1 MGRDD
6 EGRAMSSTPS
16 KTADI
21 TKLVL
26 ALVAAG
32 VIVLLVVAF
41 LLRGGFS
48 GRNGIDG
55 RVHYF
60 TKDRSYSLS
69 IGPNGW
75 FAYGDDDGDWVEH
88 APTGERWEQGS
99 AFGSAALTSEGAVV
113 STLGGD
119 VRVERESG
127 LVEARATD
135 LLVAHGDKEV
145 RPGGEAEVIG
155 LSTRHVA
162 VISCMS
168 TSDEARL
175 GEDVP
180 GGRIVVSG
188 VALEDASVTWSH
200 DTEVGCDTDLA
211 TLYPHGLPEQRYV
224 LITPD
229 EQTTQALDLD
239 TGKIARTWPD
249 APRGRVLV
257 RDDEAIHR
265 QGDEVTVTSL
275 RSGKDV
281 ARTSCRGARLDNPG
295 DSGGRLAAEA
305 TPLVRCGDS
314 VRLLD
319 GDRFVTVDAPPVE
332 KSQQVPDGGSVV
344 HDRFEISRDGD
355 TLTLRDALAD
365 QVVGDVEVPD
375 GYRIAT
381 NDPRGRLIVFFR
393 PADKLFSDAAESSFR
408 ILDSRTAQ
416 LVAETDDDL
425 SPGAD
430 VSTDGFAVLR
440 EYQERTGGRYSRSSR
455 SYAWLVG
462 VDEVRRPG

>member
-1 MGRDD
+1 
-6 EGRAMSSTPS
+6 MSSTPS

-26 ALVAAG
+26 ALLAAG
-32 VIVLLVVAF
+32 VVVLLVVAF

-48 GRNGIDG
+48 GSSGIDG

-60 TKDRSYSLS
+60 TKDRSYSLD

-99 AFGSAALTSEGAVV
+99 AFGSAVLTSEGAVV
-113 STLGGD
+113 TTLGGD

-127 LVEARATD
+127 LAEARATD

-155 LSTRHVA
+155 LSARHVA

-168 TSDEARL
+168 TGDEARL

-239 TGKIARTWPD
+239 TGKITRTWPD

-319 GDRFVTVDAPPVE
+319 GDRFVTVDAPPVD

-355 TLTLRDALAD
+355 TLTLRDALVD
-365 QVVGDVEVPD
+365 QVVGGVEVPD

-408 ILDSRTAQ
+408 IVDSRTAQ

-462 VDEVRRPG
+462 VDEVRRRD

>member
-26 ALVAAG
+26 ALLAAG
-32 VIVLLVVAF
+32 VVVLLVVAF

-48 GRNGIDG
+48 GSSGIDG

-99 AFGSAALTSEGAVV
+99 AFGSAVLTSEGAVV

-135 LLVAHGDKEV
+135 LLVAHGDKDV

-155 LSTRHVA
+155 LSTRQVA

-211 TLYPHGLPEQRYV
+211 TLYPHGLPEQRHV

-365 QVVGDVEVPD
+365 QVVGGVEVPD

-408 ILDSRTAQ
+408 IVDSRTAQ

-440 EYQERTGGRYSRSSR
+440 EYQERTGGRNSRSSR

>member
-1 MGRDD
+1 
-6 EGRAMSSTPS
+6 MSSTPS

-408 ILDSRTAQ
+408 IVDSRTAQ

>member
-1 MGRDD
+1 
-6 EGRAMSSTPS
+6 MSSTPS
-16 KTADI
+16 KTVDI

-26 ALVAAG
+26 ALLAAG
-32 VIVLLVVAF
+32 VVVLLVVAF

-48 GRNGIDG
+48 GSSGIDG

-99 AFGSAALTSEGAVV
+99 AFGSAVLTSEGAVV

-239 TGKIARTWPD
+239 TGKITRTWPD

-355 TLTLRDALAD
+355 TLTLRDALVD
-365 QVVGDVEVPD
+365 QVVGGVEVPD

-408 ILDSRTAQ
+408 IVDSRTAQ

-440 EYQERTGGRYSRSSR
+440 EYQERTGGRNSRSSR

>member
-1 MGRDD
+1 
-6 EGRAMSSTPS
+6 MSSTPS
-16 KTADI
+16 KTVDI

-26 ALVAAG
+26 ALLAAG
-32 VIVLLVVAF
+32 VVVLLVVAF

-48 GRNGIDG
+48 GSSGIDG

-99 AFGSAALTSEGAVV
+99 AFGSAVLTSEGAVV

-344 HDRFEISRDGD
+344 HDRFEISRDGG

-365 QVVGDVEVPD
+365 QVVGEVEVPD
-375 GYRIAT
+375 GYRIST
-381 NDPRGRLIVFFR
+381 NDPRGRLIVFYR
-393 PADKLFSDAAESSFR
+393 SADKLFSDAAESSFR
-408 ILDSRTAQ
+408 IVDTRTAE

-440 EYQERTGGRYSRSSR
+440 EYQERSGGRYSRSSR

-462 VDEVRRPG
+462 VDEVRRPD